1 MIVLGIETS
10 CDETGLAI
18 YDGEKGLLAHELYSQ
33 VRLHADFG
41 GVVPELASRDHIRK
55 ILPLLDRV
63 LDNSNLKKENLDG
76 IAYTAGPGLAG
87 SLMVGGAIATSLA
100 FALNI
105 PVIGIHHMEAHL
117 LSPMLEEKAP
127 SFPFLALL
135 VSGGHTQI
143 VSVRGVG
150 DYELLGESLDDAAG
164 EAFDKV
170 AKLLGLGYPGGPIIG
185 ELADKGN
192 YKKYNFPRP
201 MTDKPGL
208 DMSFSGLKTHTG
220 NLINGQD
227 IKIPKVKHDICAGF
241 QEAVI
246 DTLIIK
252 CKRAIEQTGLN
263 SLVIA
268 GGVSANHRLRKKMDD
283 TLKQIGINV
292 FYSRL
297 EFCTDNG
304 AMIAYAGHARLSN
317 GERSTMAIETR
328 PRWPLDTLQEIK

>member
-1 MIVLGIETS
+1 
-10 CDETGLAI
+10 
-18 YDGEKGLLAHELYSQ
+18 
-33 VRLHADFG
+33 
-41 GVVPELASRDHIRK
+41 
-55 ILPLLDRV
+55 
-63 LDNSNLKKENLDG
+63 
-76 IAYTAGPGLAG
+76 
-87 SLMVGGAIATSLA
+87 MVGGAIATSLA

-143 VSVRGVG
+143 VSVRGIG

-192 YKKYNFPRP
+192 YKKYHFPRP

-208 DMSFSGLKTHTG
+208 DMSFSGLKTHTR
-220 NLINGQD
+220 NLINEQD

-252 CKRAIEQTGLN
+252 CKRAFKQTGLN

-328 PRWPLDTLQEIK
+328 PRWPLETLQEIK

>member
-1 MIVLGIETS
+1 
-10 CDETGLAI
+10 
-18 YDGEKGLLAHELYSQ
+18 
-33 VRLHADFG
+33 
-41 GVVPELASRDHIRK
+41 
-55 ILPLLDRV
+55 
-63 LDNSNLKKENLDG
+63 
-76 IAYTAGPGLAG
+76 
-87 SLMVGGAIATSLA
+87 
-100 FALNI
+100 
-105 PVIGIHHMEAHL
+105 
-117 LSPMLEEKAP
+117 
-127 SFPFLALL
+127 
-135 VSGGHTQI
+135 
-143 VSVRGVG
+143 
-150 DYELLGESLDDAAG
+150 
-164 EAFDKV
+164 
-170 AKLLGLGYPGGPIIG
+170 
-185 ELADKGN
+185 
-192 YKKYNFPRP
+192 

-208 DMSFSGLKTHTG
+208 DMSFSGLKTHTR
-220 NLINGQD
+220 NLINEQD

-246 DTLIIK
+246 DTLITK